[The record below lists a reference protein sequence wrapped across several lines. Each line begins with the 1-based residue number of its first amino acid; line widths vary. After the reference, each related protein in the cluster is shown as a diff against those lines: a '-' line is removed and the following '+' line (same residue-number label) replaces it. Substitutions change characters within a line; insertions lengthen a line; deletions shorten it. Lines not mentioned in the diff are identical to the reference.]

1 MALRWAVLPLALVWL
16 SSVAASLSQASQ
28 ATKTQFR
35 IPDESGIGPNLEK
48 QPSEVQILQD
58 QKVEVRFLK

>member
-1 MALRWAVLPLALVWL
+1 MALKWAVLPLALVC
-16 SSVAASLSQASQ
+16 SVAASLSQASQ

-35 IPDESGIGPNLEK
+35 IPDESGIGPDPEK
-48 QPSEVQILQD
+48 QPSQVQILKD

>member
-35 IPDESGIGPNLEK
+35 IPDESGIGPDPEK
-48 QPSEVQILQD
+48 QPSQVQILKD
-58 QKVEVRFLK
+58 QKVEVSFFM